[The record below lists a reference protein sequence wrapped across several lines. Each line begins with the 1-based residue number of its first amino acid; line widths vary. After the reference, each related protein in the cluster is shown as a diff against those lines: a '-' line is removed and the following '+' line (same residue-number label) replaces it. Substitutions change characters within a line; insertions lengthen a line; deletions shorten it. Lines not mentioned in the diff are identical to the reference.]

1 MYAHNTWLFS
11 DRALLAAPSVAKGVE
26 PGVESYTRLRAC
38 RYMERCGKRLALP
51 RDMIATAKV
60 LLHRFYMRANINE
73 CKYHDV
79 GATLLFVCGKLG
91 EGRNFKRIEQVV
103 PICASEALKKEVQ
116 MDENSTIFLRWKETI
131 MSLEEYALQ
140 LLCFDLSP
148 ELPHHHALNLIR
160 EKKGSLA
167 LQKLAF
173 IFCDEAL
180 CTTLAVRCSAK
191 EIAHAAVHAAR
202 MALFGKDLAEH
213 GAAWLDGCDMD
224 QQKLKA
230 LALEISI
237 ASDDE
242 ATKRLANIRAEQFRQ
257 NLKERAARRKR
268 NATAHAARTTAG
280 RSGTSPHSVGVPG
293 TPSTGIAETS
303 PGYSP
308 PKLASTSP
316 MSTVPDQ
323 RRSADAIPAATAP
336 SVAPAGG
343 FVAPD
348 KYAVGGAQNLKP
360 TPSTSARINFNTSAP
375 SGNTAGGPIRM
386 TLREHIQREH
396 THRKPY
402 APRPHH

>member
-1 MYAHNTWLFS
+1 
-11 DRALLAAPSVAKGVE
+11 
-26 PGVESYTRLRAC
+26 
-38 RYMERCGKRLALP
+38 
-51 RDMIATAKV
+51 MIATAKV

-160 EKKGSLA
+160 EK
-167 LQKLAF
+167 
-173 IFCDEAL
+173 
-180 CTTLAVRCSAK
+180 
-191 EIAHAAVHAAR
+191 
-202 MALFGKDLAEH
+202 
-213 GAAWLDGCDMD
+213 
-224 QQKLKA
+224 KA